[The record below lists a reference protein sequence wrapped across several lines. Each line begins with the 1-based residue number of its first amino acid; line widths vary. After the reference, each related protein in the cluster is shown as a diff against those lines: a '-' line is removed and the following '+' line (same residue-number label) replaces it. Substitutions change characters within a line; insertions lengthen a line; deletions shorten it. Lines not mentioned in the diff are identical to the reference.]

1 MWPCQIEH
9 GTDRDD
15 SSRIN
20 FGVRHVIMALDVIEI
35 DGVGDIRL
43 LIQVHQISLQ
53 VWIIDNATQIALK
66 MAVINDIEADKR
78 AEQSP
83 IGFYDAIVKQIVAF
97 GQALL

>member
-1 MWPCQIEH
+1 
-9 GTDRDD
+9 
-15 SSRIN
+15 
-20 FGVRHVIMALDVIEI
+20 MALDVIEVDRLGNI
-35 DGVGDIRL
+35 AL
-43 LIQVHQISLQ
+43 LIQVHQIALQ
-53 VWIIDNATQIALK
+53 IPVIDNATQIALK